1 MANKKKKKIK
11 IITIAISLISI
22 LSIVCVLIY
31 PSVYEYQCKTRHFD
45 DFEKRITNDI
55 LESNIVIVKYE
66 EMVNDNVTSYS
77 YSVGA
82 SGVIFDSEN
91 DTYYV
96 LTAYHVVQDFE
107 NANYI
112 VIPYDSPTYSE
123 YCKDSE
129 KYIPNRLYYEQFE
142 KAQIVCVDKEYDLA
156 VISFKSEQV
165 LTTLS
170 ICNNNPQYNEKIMVI
185 SNPEGERFVCS
196 YGTILSRNYDVFKSD
211 DKLPSTNT
219 FKHSAYISNG
229 SSGSAVLNQQME
241 IVGINIG
248 GGVDFMNRF
257 RCGAMVP
264 SELICEFLK
273 ENYFSIKSNSNV
285 SNT

>member
-1 MANKKKKKIK
+1 MANKKNKKIN
-11 IITIAISLISI
+11 IITFAISLISV

-31 PSVYEYQCKTRHFD
+31 PSVYEYQCKTRYFD

-66 EMVNDNVTSYS
+66 EIVNDNITSYS

-91 DTYYV
+91 DTYYA

-107 NANYI
+107 NADYI
-112 VIPYDSPTYSE
+112 VMPYGSPTYSE

-129 KYIPNRLYYEQFE
+129 SYISNELYYEQFE
-142 KAQIVCVDKEYDLA
+142 KAQIVFVDEEYDLA
-156 VISFKSEQV
+156 VVSFKSEKA
-165 LTTLS
+165 LTALS

-185 SNPEGERFVCS
+185 SNPGGERFVCS

-219 FKHSAYISNG
+219 FIHSAYISNG
-229 SSGSAVLNQQME
+229 SSGSVVLNQQMK

-248 GGVDFMNRF
+248 GGADFMNRF
-257 RCGAMVP
+257 RYGAMVP
-264 SELICEFLK
+264 CELICEFLK
-273 ENYFSIKSNSNV
+273 ENYFSIKSNSNAPR
-285 SNT
+285 T